1 MNNMVDTAP
10 STENKAPSR
19 SSGNVKKASY
29 PTYFESFD
37 YNQMLR
43 DYPLGDGVF
52 EQFEGM
58 SKNAL
63 KALQNERFMHVVKR
77 AWEIPFY
84 QRIWGNAGVK
94 PEDIQSLDDIEKLPL
109 ISKSD
114 IMDSVDQ
121 YPPIGDFHG
130 LDGIPPE
137 QRPPLVFHT
146 TSGTTGTPQPLLFG
160 PKSREIQSL
169 LVARSY
175 RFMGLKP
182 AATIQS
188 CYGHGMINGGHYIR
202 EAVTKYTN
210 SMFLSAGTGVETRSV
225 QQVNLMKTFGVNV
238 LVGFVDYI
246 KRLADVAKEEG
257 LIPGKDIKIDM
268 IIGHLGMES
277 RESIAK
283 TWGNPELF
291 DWYGVGDTG
300 TIAAEGPDH
309 SGMYV
314 WEDAQYLE
322 LLDTDSNE
330 PVAPSETGNM
340 VVTCLYKDDVYPII
354 RFNTHDITQE
364 VVGENS
370 LNLPFKR
377 IKGFMGRSDNM
388 VKLRGINIYPQ
399 GVGPMLDERVEFLRE
414 FICEAVRD
422 ASGRD
427 EMIVTA
433 EVSTPL
439 GERDALLPAYADLLK
454 RKIGI
459 EVKVA
464 LVGEGELTPLTQ
476 VDIRQKPIRLID
488 SRFK

>member
-1 MNNMVDTAP
+1 MTQQAFSNQN
-10 STENKAPSR
+10 E
-19 SSGNVKKASY
+19 Y
-29 PTYFESFD
+29 PTYYESFD
-37 YNQMLR
+37 YTGMLR
-43 DYPLGDGVF
+43 DYPLGNQLLTKFQD
-52 EQFEGM
+52 M
-58 SKNAL
+58 SKAQL
-63 KALQNERFMHVVKR
+63 KQLQNERFMTVVAR
-77 AWEIPFY
+77 AWQIPFY
-84 QRIWGNAGVK
+84 QRIWGNAGIT
-94 PEDIQSLDDIEKLPL
+94 PDDITSLEDIEKLPL

-114 IMDSVDQ
+114 IMDSVEN

-130 LDGIPPE
+130 MDDVPVE
-137 QRPPLVFHT
+137 QRPPVVFHT

-182 AATIQS
+182 GATIQS

-210 SMFLSAGTGVETRSV
+210 ALFLSAGTGVETRSV

-246 KRLADVAKEEG
+246 KRLADVANEQG
-257 LIPGKDIKIDM
+257 LVPGKDIKIDM
-268 IIGHLGMES
+268 IIGHLGMEG

-309 SGMYV
+309 DGMHV
-314 WEDAQYLE
+314 WEDAHYLE
-322 LLDTDSNE
+322 LLDPETDQVVQE
-330 PVAPSETGNM
+330 GETGNM

-354 RFNTHDITQE
+354 RFNTHDITQQIS
-364 VVGENS
+364 GDNKM
-370 LNLPFKR
+370 NLPFKR

-399 GVGPMLDERVEFLRE
+399 GIGPMLEDQVEFLGE
-414 FICEAVRD
+414 YVCTAIRD
-422 ASGRD
+422 EKGRD
-427 EMIVTA
+427 DMIVSA
-433 EVSTPL
+433 EVSVE
-439 GERDALLPAYADLLK
+439 GEARKALIGTYKEILK

-459 EVKVA
+459 EVQVE
-464 LVGEGELTPLTQ
+464 LVSEGQLTPLTQ
-476 VDIRQKPIRLID
+476 VDVRQKPIRLID
-488 SRFK
+488 NRFK

>member
-1 MNNMVDTAP
+1 MT
-10 STENKAPSR
+10 TQIE
-19 SSGNVKKASY
+19 Y
-29 PTYFESFD
+29 PTYYESFD
-37 YNQMLR
+37 YQKMLK
-43 DYPLGDGVF
+43 DYPLGNQLLTDF
-52 EQFEGM
+52 QGM
-58 SKNAL
+58 SRKTL
-63 KALQNERFMHVVKR
+63 DELQNKRFMEVIVR

-84 QRIWGNAGVK
+84 QRIWGEAGVK
-94 PEDIQSLDDIEKLPL
+94 PDDIKSLADIEKLPL

-114 IMDSVDQ
+114 IMDSVEE

-130 LDGIPPE
+130 MDNIPVE
-137 QRPPLVFHT
+137 HRPPVVFHT

-182 AATIQS
+182 GATIQS

-210 SMFLSAGTGVETRSV
+210 ALFLSAGTGVETRSV
-225 QQVNLMKTFGVNV
+225 AQVNLMRTFGVNV

-257 LIPGKDIKIDM
+257 LIPGKDIQIDM
-268 IIGHLGMES
+268 IIGHLGMEG

-309 SGMYV
+309 DGMHV
-314 WEDAQYLE
+314 WEDAHYLE
-322 LLDTDSNE
+322 LLDPESNE
-330 PVAPSETGNM
+330 VVKQGETGNM

-354 RFNTHDITQE
+354 RFNTHDITQQ
-364 VVGENS
+364 VSGDNKM
-370 LNLPFKR
+370 NLPFKR

-399 GVGPMLDERVEFLRE
+399 GIGPMLEDQPEFLGE
-414 FICEAVRD
+414 FVCKAVRD
-422 ASGRD
+422 KNGRD
-427 EMIVTA
+427 DMIVLV
-433 EVSTPL
+433 EVSWEGNSKTEL
-439 GERDALLPAYADLLK
+439 IKSYKDILK

-459 EVKVA
+459 EVQVDLVA
-464 LVGEGELTPLTQ
+464 EGELTSLTQ
-476 VDIRQKPIRLID
+476 VDVRQKPIRLID
-488 SRFK
+488 ERFK

>member
-1 MNNMVDTAP
+1 MV
-10 STENKAPSR
+10 NKKDSNSKNAIK
-19 SSGNVKKASY
+19 NTY

-37 YNQMLR
+37 YQQMLK
-43 DYPLGDGVF
+43 DYPLGDAMLA
-52 EQFEGM
+52 QFEGM
-58 SKNAL
+58 DRSEL
-63 KALQNERFMHVVKR
+63 KALQNSRFMRIVER

-94 PEDIQSLDDIEKLPL
+94 PSDITSIDDIEKLPL

-114 IMDSVDQ
+114 IMDSVEQ

-130 LDGIPPE
+130 MDGIPAE

-160 PKSREIQSL
+160 PKSREIQAL

-210 SMFLSAGTGVETRSV
+210 ALFLSAGTGVETRSV

-257 LIPGKDIKIDM
+257 LEPGKDIKIDM

-309 SGMYV
+309 DGMYV

-322 LLDTDSNE
+322 ILDPDTNK
-330 PVAPSETGNM
+330 PVAPGDTGNM
-340 VVTCLYKDDVYPII
+340 VVTCLYKDDIYPII

-364 VVGENS
+364 ICSTNT
-370 LNLPFKR
+370 LDLPFRR

-399 GVGPMLDERVEFLRE
+399 GIGPMLDERDEFLGE

-422 ASGRD
+422 ESGRD
-427 EMIVTA
+427 EMIVSV
-433 EVSTPL
+433 EVSTPSD
-439 GERDALLPAYADLLK
+439 ERSSLLPVYSELLK

-459 EVKVA
+459 EVKVK
-464 LVGEGELTPLTQ
+464 LVAEGELTPLTQ
-476 VDIRQKPIRLID
+476 VDVRQKPIRLID

>member
-1 MNNMVDTAP
+1 MNQNALDQTQA
-10 STENKAPSR
+10 E
-19 SSGNVKKASY
+19 Y
-29 PTYFESFD
+29 PTYYESFD
-37 YNQMLR
+37 YQEMLAQ
-43 DYPLGDGVF
+43 YPIGQKF
-52 EQFEGM
+52 TKMYQGM
-58 SKNAL
+58 SKATL
-63 KALQNERFMHVVKR
+63 HEMQNERFMQVIKR

-84 QRIWGNAGVK
+84 QRIWGNANVK
-94 PEDIQSLDDIEKLPL
+94 PSDIKSLADIEKLPI

-114 IMDSVDQ
+114 IMDSVEK

-130 LDGIPPE
+130 MDNIPVE
-137 QRPPLVFHT
+137 QRPPIVFHT

-169 LVARSY
+169 LVGRSY

-182 AATIQS
+182 GSTIQS

-202 EAVTKYTN
+202 EAVTRYTN

-257 LIPGKDIKIDM
+257 LVPGKDIKIDM
-268 IIGHLGMES
+268 IIGHLGMEG
-277 RESIAK
+277 RDTIAK
-283 TWGNPELF
+283 LWGNPELF

-309 SGMYV
+309 DGMHV
-314 WEDAQYLE
+314 WEDAHYLE
-322 LLDTDSNE
+322 LLDTETNT
-330 PVAPSETGNM
+330 PVKQGETGNM

-364 VVGENS
+364 LAGENKMG
-370 LNLPFKR
+370 LPFKR

-399 GVGPMLDERVEFLRE
+399 GVGPMLDERPEFLGE
-414 FICEAVRD
+414 FVCKAVRD
-422 ASGRD
+422 AKGRD
-427 EMIVTA
+427 NMIVYA
-433 EVSTPL
+433 EVSTPI
-439 GERDALLPAYADLLK
+439 EQRDSLLEIYQELLK

-459 EVKVA
+459 AV
-464 LVGEGELTPLTQ
+464 LVELVSEGDLTAMTQ
-476 VDIRQKPIRLID
+476 VDVRQKPIRLLD
-488 SRFK
+488 ERFK

>member
-1 MNNMVDTAP
+1 MSNSPINNST
-10 STENKAPSR
+10 STE
-19 SSGNVKKASY
+19 Y
-29 PTYFESFD
+29 PTYYEAFD
-37 YNQMLR
+37 YHQMLN
-43 DYPLGDGVF
+43 DYPIGEALNKRFV
-52 EQFEGM
+52 GM
-58 SKNAL
+58 TRSEL
-63 KALQNERFMHVVKR
+63 RALQNARFMQIVKR

-84 QRIWGNAGVK
+84 QRIWCDAGVTPDQIK
-94 PEDIQSLDDIEKLPL
+94 SIDDIEMLPI

-114 IMDSVDQ
+114 IMDSVEK

-130 LDGIPPE
+130 LDGIPDAL
-137 QRPPLVFHT
+137 RPPLVFHT

-160 PKSREIQSL
+160 PKSREVQSL
-169 LVARSY
+169 LVGRSY

-202 EAVTKYTN
+202 EAVTRYTN
-210 SMFLSAGTGVETRSV
+210 AMFLSAGTGVETRSV

-246 KRLADVAKEEG
+246 KRLADVANEEG
-257 LIPGKDIKIDM
+257 IIPGKDIKIDM

-277 RESIAK
+277 RESISRM
-283 TWGNPELF
+283 WGGAELF

-309 SGMYV
+309 SGMHV

-322 LLDTDSNE
+322 ILDIESNQA
-330 PVAPSETGNM
+330 VAPGQVGNM
-340 VVTCLYKDDVYPII
+340 VVTCLYKDDVYPIL

-364 VVGENS
+364 LVGDNPS
-370 LNLPFKR
+370 GMPFKR

-399 GVGPMLDERVEFLRE
+399 GVGPMLDERPEFLGE
-414 FICEAVRD
+414 FVCKAVRD
-422 ASGRD
+422 ANGRD
-427 EMIVTA
+427 DMIVML
-433 EVSTPL
+433 EVSVSAAEYDGL
-439 GERDALLPAYADLLK
+439 KAQYKALLK

-459 EVKVA
+459 EVEVEFCQ
-464 LVGEGELTPLTQ
+464 EGELTPLTQ
-476 VDIRQKPIRLID
+476 VDVRQKPIRLLD
-488 SRFK
+488 ERFT

>member
-1 MNNMVDTAP
+1 MNIKV
-10 STENKAPSR
+10 NKKDSN
-19 SSGNVKKASY
+19 SKKAAQNTY

-37 YNQMLR
+37 YQQMLN
-43 DYPLGDGVF
+43 DYPLGDDMLT
-52 EQFEGM
+52 QFEGM
-58 SKNAL
+58 DREAL
-63 KALQNERFMHVVKR
+63 KALQNRRFMRIVER

-94 PEDIQSLDDIEKLPL
+94 PSDISSIDDIEKLPL
-109 ISKSD
+109 ISKTD
-114 IMDSVDQ
+114 IMDSVEQ

-130 LDGIPPE
+130 MDGVPPE
-137 QRPPLVFHT
+137 QRAPLVFHT

-160 PKSREIQSL
+160 PKSREIQAL

-210 SMFLSAGTGVETRSV
+210 ALFLSAGTGVETRSV

-257 LIPGKDIKIDM
+257 LEPGKDIKIDM

-309 SGMYV
+309 NGMYV

-322 LLDTDSNE
+322 ILDPDTNQVVE
-330 PVAPSETGNM
+330 PGNTGNM
-340 VVTCLYKDDVYPII
+340 VVTCLYKDDIYPII

-364 VVGENS
+364 VCQPNT
-370 LNLPFKR
+370 LDLPFRR

-399 GVGPMLDERVEFLRE
+399 GIGPMLDEREEFVGE

-422 ASGRD
+422 SNGRD
-427 EMIVTA
+427 EMIVSA
-433 EVSTPL
+433 EVSTPES
-439 GERDALLPAYADLLK
+439 ERASLLPIYRDLLK

-459 EVKVA
+459 EVDVKLVA
-464 LVGEGELTPLTQ
+464 EGELTPLTQ
-476 VDIRQKPIRLID
+476 VDVRQKPIRLLD